1 MRFFMCCWFR
11 APNSFYIVLVVMGTS
26 DGRIKIERGNNTKKI
41 ESCHYNGKRRTKKR
55 NKGEK
60 I

>member
-1 MRFFMCCWFR
+1 MCCRFR
-11 APNSFYIVLVVMGTS
+11 APNNCYIVLVVMRTS

-55 NKGEK
+55 HKGEER
-60 I
+60 